1 MPTNLPPDYFDAEKR
16 YREADG
22 ITEKIACLEE
32 MISIVPKHKGT
43 DHLRADL
50 RRQLAKL
57 KTDHDAHKK
66 LGGHASAFHIE
77 KEGAGQVVLIGPT
90 NAGKSTLI
98 AALTNADP
106 EVSPAPH
113 TTWKP
118 TPGMMKVDN
127 FQVQLVDT
135 PSLDPEYTN
144 PGVFDLVRHADLVLV
159 VLDLQGDPFA
169 QYEITTSMLSKH
181 RISLYKPGNAPE
193 SIERITQ
200 LPAILLVNKCDNAGS
215 DDDFTVLCELFEGE
229 CPLIPVAAGSGRY
242 FDRLRPRV
250 VEALDIIRVYAK
262 PPGSDPDL
270 DTPFVLKR
278 GSTVT
283 DLARKIHRDFY
294 EHMKSVRVWGSASF
308 EGQLV
313 QRDYP
318 LQDGDIVE
326 FRAY

>member
-16 YREADG
+16 YREAEG
-22 ITEKIACLEE
+22 IAEKIACLEV

-57 KTDHDAHKK
+57 KSDSEARKK
-66 LGGHASAFHIE
+66 HGGHASAYHIE
-77 KEGAGQVVLIGPT
+77 KEGAGQVVLVGPT
-90 NAGKSTLI
+90 NSGKSALV
-98 AALTNADP
+98 AALTKANP

-118 TPGMMKVDN
+118 TPGMMKVEN
-127 FQVQLVDT
+127 IQVQLVDT
-135 PSLDPEYTN
+135 PSLDLEYTN
-144 PGVFDLVRHADLVLV
+144 PGVFDLVRRTDLVLV
-159 VLDLQGDPFA
+159 VLDLQADPFT
-169 QYEITTSMLSKH
+169 QYETTIGILSDH
-181 RISLYKPGNAPE
+181 RISLYKPRTLPE
-193 SIERITQ
+193 TIERITH
-200 LPAILLVNKCDNAGS
+200 LPAILLVNKCDDAGS
-215 DDDFTVLCELFEGE
+215 DDDFAVLCELFEGE
-229 CPLIPVAAGSGRY
+229 CPLLPVAATSGRY
-242 FDRLRPRV
+242 FDRLRLRLL
-250 VEALDIIRVYAK
+250 EALDVIRVYAK
-262 PPGSDPDL
+262 PPGNDPDL

-294 EHMKSVRVWGSASF
+294 EHLKSVRVWGSVSF
-308 EGQLV
+308 DGQLV

-326 FRAY
+326 FRAN

>member
-1 MPTNLPPDYFDAEKR
+1 
-16 YREADG
+16 
-22 ITEKIACLEE
+22 

-57 KTDHDAHKK
+57 KTDNESHKK
-66 LGGHASAFHIE
+66 HGSHASAFHIE

-90 NAGKSTLI
+90 NTGKSALV

-118 TPGMMKVDN
+118 TPGMMKVEN
-127 FQVQLVDT
+127 IQVQLVDT

-144 PGVFDLVRHADLVLV
+144 PGVFDLVRRADLVLV
-159 VLDLQGDPFA
+159 VLDLQADPFT
-169 QYEITTSMLSKH
+169 QFETSLAILADH
-181 RISLYKPGNAPE
+181 RISLHKPRHVPE
-193 SIERITQ
+193 SIERINL
-200 LPAILLVNKCDNAGS
+200 LPAILLVNKCDYAGS
-215 DDDFTVLCELFEGE
+215 DDDFDALCELFEGD
-229 CPLIPVAAGSGRY
+229 CPLIPVAATSGRY
-242 FDRLRPRV
+242 LDHLRQCIL
-250 VEALDIIRVYAK
+250 EDLDIIRVYAK

-294 EHMKSVRVWGSASF
+294 EHMKSVRIWGSASF
-308 EGQLV
+308 DGQLV

>member
-16 YREADG
+16 YREAEG
-22 ITEKIACLEE
+22 IAEKIACLEE

-57 KTDHDAHKK
+57 KTDSDAHKK
-66 LGGHASAFHIE
+66 HGGHASAFHIE
-77 KEGAGQVVLIGPT
+77 KEGAGQAVLIGLANT
-90 NAGKSTLI
+90 GKSTLV
-98 AALTNADP
+98 AALTHAEP

-118 TPGMMKVDN
+118 TPGMMKVEN
-127 FQVQLVDT
+127 IQVQLVDT

-144 PGVFDLVRHADLVLV
+144 PGVFDLVRRADLVLV
-159 VLDLQGDPFA
+159 VLDLQADPFT
-169 QYEITTSMLSKH
+169 QYETTLAMLHEH
-181 RISLYKPGNAPE
+181 RIALYQPG
-193 SIERITQ
+193 SIPKSIDRITQ
-200 LPAILLVNKCDNAGS
+200 LPAILLVNKCDDAGS
-215 DDDFTVLCELFEGE
+215 DDDFAVLCELFEGE
-229 CPLIPVAAGSGRY
+229 CPLLPMAAHSGRY
-242 FDRLRPRV
+242 FDRLLPRI

-262 PPGSDPDL
+262 PPGKDPDL
-270 DTPFVLKR
+270 DTPFILKR

-294 EHMKSVRVWGSASF
+294 EHLKAARVWGSTSF
-308 EGQLV
+308 DGQLV

-318 LQDGDIVE
+318 LQDGDIIE
-326 FRAY
+326 FRIN